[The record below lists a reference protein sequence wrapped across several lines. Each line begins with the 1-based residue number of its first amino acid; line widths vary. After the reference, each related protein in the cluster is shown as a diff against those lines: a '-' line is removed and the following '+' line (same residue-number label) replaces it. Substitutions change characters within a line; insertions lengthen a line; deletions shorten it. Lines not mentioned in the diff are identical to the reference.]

1 MIRLNTALSDI
12 RAAREKWAARSGK
25 RDLILEE
32 RDQAQIRSL
41 EAARQLGVN
50 DQVQILLQ
58 KSSEFARQQV
68 KGRVEQ
74 IVTQALQ
81 IVFPEKGYNFHIV
94 LDVKGLQPVAEY
106 WLYSEGVMRQMVG
119 PDYGRGG
126 GAVDVVTL
134 ALRLA
139 LAELEQIDGP
149 LFMDEVG
156 KHVSAEYA
164 PNVAYFLKQYSE
176 QLGRQVILITHN
188 DHLAAVGDYS
198 LRVAQDRNGISKV
211 TAI

>member
-1 MIRLNTALSDI
+1 MIRLNTVKADI
-12 RAAREKWAARSGK
+12 RAAREKLAARIGQ
-25 RDLILEE
+25 RDLILKE

-41 EAARQLGVN
+41 EASKQLGVN

-58 KSSEFARQQV
+58 KSSEYARQQV

-81 IVFPEKGYNFHIV
+81 VVFPERGYAFHIV
-94 LDVKGLQPVAEY
+94 LDVKGLQPIAEY

-149 LFMDEVG
+149 LLMDEVG
-156 KHVSAEYA
+156 KHVSAEFA
-164 PNVAYFLKQYSE
+164 PNVAFFLKEYSK
-176 QLGRQVILITHN
+176 QLGRQIILITHN
-188 DHLAAVGDYS
+188 EHLAAVGDRS
-198 LRVAQDRNGISKV
+198 LRVSQKRNGESEV
-211 TAI
+211 RAI

>member
-1 MIRLNTALSDI
+1 MIRLNAIKSDI
-12 RAAREKWAARSGK
+12 RAAREKLAARIGQ
-25 RDLILEE
+25 RDLILQE

-68 KGRVEQ
+68 KGRVEE

-81 IVFPEKGYNFHIV
+81 IVFPERGYQFHIV

-149 LFMDEVG
+149 LLMDEVG

-198 LRVAQDRNGISKV
+198 LRVSQNSKGISEVK
-211 TAI
+211 AI